1 MESAKTKNIDQYK
14 EIHAKNPGFGK
25 SSHLKLI
32 EVFKILKFLNLGK
45 SNAQISILDFGCGKS
60 NLSELLESKC
70 QNLEGEYQF
79 FLYDPAVP
87 EISTIPLDSAD
98 FLINTDVLE
107 HIYEEDINKVLKD
120 IFSVSEIC
128 YFNISTRLASTIL
141 PNGENAHCTVR
152 KASWWLEKIK
162 EFCPNAE
169 LLTSAM
175 DEATI
180 VTFETSKLLKFYF
193 NIKHFKLIR
202 KRAFWVYIATWLGLK
217 DFLKTLLGRS

>member
-1 MESAKTKNIDQYK
+1 MDSAKTKNIDQYK

-32 EVFKILKFLNLGK
+32 EIFKILKFLNLGK
-45 SNAQISILDFGCGKS
+45 FNKQVSILDFGCGKS
-60 NLSELLESKC
+60 NLSELLGSKC

-79 FLYDPAVP
+79 FRYDPAVP
-87 EISTIPLDSAD
+87 EINSIPLDSAD

-120 IFSVSEIC
+120 IFNISEIC

-152 KASWWLEKIK
+152 EASWWLKKIK
-162 EFCPNAE
+162 EFCPKAE

-193 NIKHFKLIR
+193 YIKHFKLIR
-202 KRAFWVYIATWLGLK
+202 KRAFWVYVATWLGLK
-217 DFLKTLLGRS
+217 DFLKSLLGRS